1 MRDKSFVDDL
11 IMEPGI
17 VSMRVGSALRSTEIK
32 PVAPRFVSWNQSD
45 GLFKS
50 LDVFFFLHSNQPVG
64 VGVQAAASSIRA
76 GRARREG
83 MHKPSTQPTTDPSNA
98 HKHTR
103 AKRRRHSLS
112 CLNV

>member
-64 VGVQAAASSIRA
+64 TGVQAAVSSKRGG
-76 GRARREG
+76 GRGA
-83 MHKPSTQPTTDPSNA
+83 KACTSQQPTQA
-98 HKHTR
+98 MHTSTHER
-103 AKRRRHSLS
+103 SAVVTRS
-112 CLNV
+112 VV

>member
-64 VGVQAAASSIRA
+64 TGVQAAARSKRGVWRA
-76 GRARREG
+76 GRAG

-112 CLNV
+112 YV